1 MKIRKD
7 KNWKLEEIKTEAE
20 KMVERLRKENLV
32 LNFDSFNL
40 YYNAGVFILT
50 DTIISKEK
58 ALKLIKEENFKES
71 ILKKV
76 KVNGCVIL
84 GEIL

>member
-1 MKIRKD
+1 LKIRKD